1 MIQSLLTQLSKQTK
15 FIKNNTV
22 IIAREVLAS
31 RNSMQSKTNNQSA
44 NNIVP
49 NQDESFQRRQLLMKL
64 FYKLNL
70 SLKKFW

>member
-31 RNSMQSKTNNQSA
+31 RNSMQSKNNNQSA

-70 SLKKFW
+70 SLKKF